1 MSIKNLFDN
10 KNYPTIIYLMI
21 IIMSLLIIFN
31 FANLVNPKTT
41 NESKINS
48 FIIKELPEKIV
59 MSKEKLYY
67 YLFIEIQIVFIL
79 AVLKRVHRK

>member
-1 MSIKNLFDN
+1 
-10 KNYPTIIYLMI
+10 
-21 IIMSLLIIFN
+21 MSLLIIFN